1 MDADPQHAPVR
12 YADLP
17 LVEIVPLR
25 PPPTRTPGA
34 PIAPLRVV
42 ISREHA
48 PEPSDA
54 ARREWDR
61 LTSLNPR
68 LFPGP
73 ILAFMGLDEHRGEIL
88 ARRDSY
94 MRLAVQPTVP
104 TGTRLLSVTAILLAT
119 DDAGRE
125 HIFMGQRA
133 AGVRNYPS
141 LWELGPSGGMGVP
154 PLAVDSLDAAQIAAS
169 ALDEIAE
176 EIGLARVGGHGT
188 PDTHGTHNSSNAN
201 EQTSAPLL
209 LPQSPCAILRD
220 RGATATTSSFPSTSA
235 QALIACASS
244 ATGSIRT
251 QGGFPRRRPRTL
263 SAITPGSSSRLRSR
277 FCAGWDSRGV
287 TILDRLRVTTGSQT
301 QRKEQHAMKKD
312 AKKATKKAA
321 KKAAKKSAKKLAPK
335 KVAKKSGGLPPGM
348 RQISTGSGASA
359 GEIGAAVV
367 AHLNAG
373 NQSDKPLWDKYWHRG
388 IVSIEGAGANIS
400 WEGRKA
406 MEAKCDDWI
415 SKNTIHGCRA
425 EGPYV
430 GSTGFSVKIS
440 MDVEEKASGKRFQM
454 DEVAVYA
461 VKKGKVV
468 REEFMYA
475 GMK

>member
-42 ISREHA
+42 ILREHA

-119 DDAGRE
+119 DDAGHE

-201 EQTSAPLL
+201 QQTSAPLL

-220 RGATATTSSFPSTSA
+220 HGAHSDDIVIPINLGASLDRVRIEHNWEYQNSRWLPAAAAADFVRDHAGLIIPPSL
-235 QALIACASS
+235 ALLRWMGL
-244 ATGSIRT
+244 TGRD
-251 QGGFPRRRPRTL
+251 
-263 SAITPGSSSRLRSR
+263 
-277 FCAGWDSRGV
+277 DSR
-287 TILDRLRVTTGSQT
+287 
-301 QRKEQHAMKKD
+301 
-312 AKKATKKAA
+312 
-321 KKAAKKSAKKLAPK
+321 
-335 KVAKKSGGLPPGM
+335 
-348 RQISTGSGASA
+348 
-359 GEIGAAVV
+359 
-367 AHLNAG
+367 
-373 NQSDKPLWDKYWHRG
+373 
-388 IVSIEGAGANIS
+388 
-400 WEGRKA
+400 
-406 MEAKCDDWI
+406 
-415 SKNTIHGCRA
+415 
-425 EGPYV
+425 
-430 GSTGFSVKIS
+430 
-440 MDVEEKASGKRFQM
+440 
-454 DEVAVYA
+454 
-461 VKKGKVV
+461 
-468 REEFMYA
+468 
-475 GMK
+475 